1 MGQICSQVDKLNTVY
16 LISIENIKG
25 RSSQKMRRRIGR
37 KTGSL
42 ILAAALIAVSAQ
54 PVMAE
59 QGRVEAQ
66 GQISA
71 RVGEAADMPAV
82 ETDEVTWTGGKLKIP
97 VSLGG
102 YSADEL
108 IVVLNEKN
116 ENGLVISSRL
126 LDIEGEN
133 AVCDMVSFVDVTGE
147 EWGSSAFISVWSFLF
162 SRYDTSV

>member
-1 MGQICSQVDKLNTVY
+1 
-16 LISIENIKG
+16 
-25 RSSQKMRRRIGR
+25 MRRRIGR

-82 ETDEVTWTGGKLKIP
+82 ETDEVTWTGGKLKM
-97 VSLGG
+97 
-102 YSADEL
+102 L
-108 IVVLNEKN
+108 ICRQLRRTRSP
-116 ENGLVISSRL
+116 GR
-126 LDIEGEN
+126 
-133 AVCDMVSFVDVTGE
+133 E
-147 EWGSSAFISVWSFLF
+147 ES
-162 SRYDTSV
+162 